1 MNMKTLN
8 SIFIF
13 ASALLILAC
22 SKEQALSSVADKAV
36 VEFTQPEQQEESSAP
51 RYTVFYADLSAS
63 AYIPTKVYI
72 DESYKTR
79 WNAGDMISI
88 FQTTANE
95 CFGFQGNDGDRAGA
109 FEAIGQVDEGNA
121 IDDIYAVYPYSQNT
135 GITAEGVISIMLN
148 PVQSYSYKSYG
159 RGANT
164 MVCKT
169 SDEQLFFKSV
179 GGFLVIKL
187 YGTNVSVSSVTVSA
201 NGEEALAGM
210 ANVSFDNDASPLV
223 AITQGTP
230 SVSVVCDPAVAL
242 GSSATDYT
250 EFWFVLPP
258 VTLSQGFTVTVT
270 GANGKTYEKV
280 SRKQRVID
288 RNTITPM
295 TPFEVVFST
304 NQIGDGEEQDGGD
317 Y

>member
-22 SKEQALSSVADKAV
+22 SKVAAPSEAADKAL
-36 VEFTQPEQQEESSAP
+36 VEFSRPVQKEENTAP

-63 AYIPTKVYI
+63 AYIPSKVYI
-72 DESYKTR
+72 DEAYKTR

-95 CFGFQGNDGDRAGA
+95 CFEFQGNDGDRAGA

>member
-1 MNMKTLN
+1 M
-8 SIFIF
+8 
-13 ASALLILAC
+13 
-22 SKEQALSSVADKAV
+22 
-36 VEFTQPEQQEESSAP
+36 
-51 RYTVFYADLSAS
+51 
-63 AYIPTKVYI
+63 
-72 DESYKTR
+72 
-79 WNAGDMISI
+79 
-88 FQTTANE
+88 
-95 CFGFQGNDGDRAGA
+95 
-109 FEAIGQVDEGNA
+109 
-121 IDDIYAVYPYSQNT
+121 
-135 GITAEGVISIMLN
+135 
-148 PVQSYSYKSYG
+148 
-159 RGANT
+159 
-164 MVCKT
+164 
-169 SDEQLFFKSV
+169 
-179 GGFLVIKL
+179 
-187 YGTNVSVSSVTVSA
+187 SSVTVSA